1 MEAVNGKEGPWAKK
15 SVADDVALRHI
26 GQVLKK
32 IKSNQLAGIRWSLT
46 CRFQLFMVADN
57 FINNKAQKFFGEVG
71 IKIGIGGQIT
81 QPGNLA
87 LFASRVRWGQIM
99 LCFQPPDGLSHLE
112 PFGKHVD
119 KRCIDI
125 VDTLAILGKKIV
137 GHAVPLPQM
146 ALDATGKSAFA
157 LAFAPSRGQRS
168 ATMTATVHRIG
179 PEKVPSLDPM
189 IALVAPE
196 MNQVNAVILDR
207 MQSQIP
213 LIPELA
219 GHLIAGGGKRMRP
232 MLTLATARLLDY
244 SGTRH
249 HKLAAAVEFIHTA
262 TLLHDDVVDGSDLR
276 RGRRTAN
283 IIWGNP
289 ASVLVGDFLFSR
301 SFELMVEDGSLK
313 VLKILS
319 NASAV
324 IAEGEVNQLT
334 AQRQINTG
342 EDKYLDII
350 GAKTAALF
358 AAACRISAV
367 VAERDEAIEDA
378 LDSYGRNLGIAF
390 QLIDDAIDYASD
402 AETMGKGVGDD
413 FRDGKVT
420 LPVILAYARGNAEDK
435 AFWQAAM
442 EGRRVTDAD
451 LAIAKDL
458 LVSTRA
464 LDDTM
469 MRARHYGQRAID
481 AIGAFPASA
490 AKVALVEAVEFAISR
505 AY

>member
-1 MEAVNGKEGPWAKK
+1 
-15 SVADDVALRHI
+15 
-26 GQVLKK
+26 
-32 IKSNQLAGIRWSLT
+32 
-46 CRFQLFMVADN
+46 
-57 FINNKAQKFFGEVG
+57 
-71 IKIGIGGQIT
+71 
-81 QPGNLA
+81 
-87 LFASRVRWGQIM
+87 
-99 LCFQPPDGLSHLE
+99 
-112 PFGKHVD
+112 
-119 KRCIDI
+119 
-125 VDTLAILGKKIV
+125 
-137 GHAVPLPQM
+137 
-146 ALDATGKSAFA
+146 
-157 LAFAPSRGQRS
+157 
-168 ATMTATVHRIG
+168 MTATLHRIG
-179 PEKVPSLDPM
+179 QHRQPSLDP
-189 IALVAPE
+189 IINLVAAE
-196 MNQVNAVILDR
+196 MNQVNAVILER

-249 HKLAAAVEFIHTA
+249 HKLAATVEFIHTA
-262 TLLHDDVVDGSDLR
+262 TLLHDDVVDGSDMR

-301 SFELMVEDGSLK
+301 AFELMVEDGSLK

-319 NASAV
+319 SASAV

-334 AQRQINTG
+334 AQRQITTG

-367 VAERDEAIEDA
+367 VAERDEATEEA
-378 LDSYGRNLGIAF
+378 LDSFGRNLGIAF
-390 QLIDDAIDYASD
+390 QLVDDAIDFASD
-402 AETMGKGVGDD
+402 TETMGKGVGDD

-420 LPVILAYARGNAEDK
+420 LPVILAYARGGADEK

-442 EGRRVTDAD
+442 EGRRVSDAD
-451 LAIAKDL
+451 LAHAKNL
-458 LVSTRA
+458 LAETRA
-464 LDDTM
+464 IDDTLI
-469 MRARHYGQRAID
+469 RARHYGQRAID
-481 AIGAFPASA
+481 ALGPFPMGA
-490 AKVALVEAVEFAISR
+490 AKNALIEAVEFAIAR